1 MIGMTPLK
9 MIKTADLNG
18 KIVALFGCG
27 DSESYCDTFCDGM
40 GVIYDQ
46 LKNSGCTFVGQFLP
60 MGIRIHLS
68 IAIIDGKFVG
78 LALDDV
84 NESGKTEERINSWVE
99 EIKKNL

>member
-1 MIGMTPLK
+1 MAVEIQNP
-9 MIKTADLNG
+9 
-18 KIVALFGCG
+18 IVIHFVTVWEL
-27 DSESYCDTFCDGM
+27 
-40 GVIYDQ
+40 YDQ
-46 LKNSGCTFVGQFLP
+46 LKNSGCTFVGAVSAD
-60 MGIRIHLS
+60 GYSYSSS

>member
-1 MIGMTPLK
+1 VGAVS
-9 MIKTADLNG
+9 ADG
-18 KIVALFGCG
+18 Y
-27 DSESYCDTFCDGM
+27 SY
-40 GVIYDQ
+40 
-46 LKNSGCTFVGQFLP
+46 SS
-60 MGIRIHLS
+60 S